1 MSFAALNNTIANCNR
16 KIEEAIEEMSVAIAK
31 YIQNKKIK
39 LQAKERNKTRML
51 YMQRNLAI
59 NNVKVKDED
68 DCPIADALVGLLP
81 AIQNAITFINDAVN
95 FLQSDGTV
103 VRSSSSS

>member
-1 MSFAALNNTIANCNR
+1 MPSFKCSKYTCLGRKCTNISFATLNNTIANCNR

-51 YMQRNLAI
+51 HM
-59 NNVKVKDED
+59 
-68 DCPIADALVGLLP
+68 
-81 AIQNAITFINDAVN
+81 
-95 FLQSDGTV
+95 
-103 VRSSSSS
+103 